1 MSPGRWSFESY
12 AFSLTLIVDW
22 KVFISRIRVW
32 SFVLG
37 IFLLGHFKLSE
48 DRVYLCVVV
57 FIFVIKVVQFTF
69 RAKSISFVRINLV
82 QEKQNL
88 TGVKA
93 LRLNKA

>member
-1 MSPGRWSFESY
+1 M
-12 AFSLTLIVDW
+12 
-22 KVFISRIRVW
+22 
-32 SFVLG
+32 
-37 IFLLGHFKLSE
+37 
-48 DRVYLCVVV
+48 V
-57 FIFVIKVVQFTF
+57 FIFVLKVVQFTF